1 MERLKPSS
9 DQIKSLIGIIS
20 HIQKKFSEIGERTG
34 DTNIAFQNNK
44 MLETFKNVLFFAWEK
59 YKYGWHS
66 DFWKEGESMIDYMIF
81 EISAENIIKDLILI
95 LQNDSPFKLLEKD
108 KQITNNLLN
117 IYQTL
122 LKDLEDGL
130 IEI

>member
-1 MERLKPSS
+1 
-9 DQIKSLIGIIS
+9 
-20 HIQKKFSEIGERTG
+20 
-34 DTNIAFQNNK
+34 
-44 MLETFKNVLFFAWEK
+44 
-59 YKYGWHS
+59 
-66 DFWKEGESMIDYMIF
+66 MIDYMIF

-95 LQNDSPFKLLEKD
+95 LQNDSPFKLLEED
-108 KQITNNLLN
+108 KQITNGLLN